1 MMHADPDV
9 LPDFFTVV
17 IPVLNEERYIEAALT
32 SLLDQVRDL
41 RCEIMVVDGGSQDR
55 TVAIV
60 EALAAAGSGLRVV
73 HNPAR
78 LQSAACNLAAGRAA
92 PQSRILLR
100 ADAHAGYPPGFVRA
114 CLRALAETG
123 ATSVVVPMRTVG
135 TGAMQRAIAA
145 TQNSL
150 LGNGGSSHRRVGTAR
165 FVEHGH
171 HAAFD
176 LNFFR
181 TIGGYDP
188 TFTHN
193 EDAELDVRAL
203 QAGGRIW
210 LCPDAMIDYYPRETL
225 RQLARQYVR
234 HGRGRARTTAKHRQ
248 RLRLRQ
254 CLPIAILGAF
264 VLALLAPVQP
274 LLALPAGCY
283 VGACLLWGAVQAVRR
298 RDPALLWMGPAAIVM
313 HLAWAVGFLD
323 GRAKRRPT
331 QSAHAPIALET
342 V

>member
-1 MMHADPDV
+1 MRAD
-9 LPDFFTVV
+9 PDFFTVV
-17 IPVLNEERYIEAALT
+17 IPVLNEERYIRAALT
-32 SLLDQVRDL
+32 SLLDQVRGL
-41 RCEIMVVDGGSQDR
+41 PCEIMVVDGGSRDR
-55 TVAIV
+55 TVALV
-60 EALAAAGSGLRVV
+60 EAVAAIEPGVRVV

-78 LQSAACNLAAGRAA
+78 LQSAACNLAAERAS
-92 PQSRILLR
+92 PQSRTLLR
-100 ADAHAGYPPGFVRA
+100 ADAHAGYPPGFVRG
-114 CLRALAETG
+114 CLQALVDTG

-135 TGAMQRAIAA
+135 TSAMQRAIAA

-150 LGNGGSSHRRVGTAR
+150 LGNGGSSHRRAGVAR

-171 HAAFD
+171 HAAFN

-181 TIGGYDP
+181 SIGGYDP
-188 TFTHN
+188 NFTHN

-210 LCPDAMIDYYPRETL
+210 LCPEAMIDYYPRETL

-248 RLRLRQ
+248 RLRMRQ
-254 CLPIAILGAF
+254 CLPIAILGTF
-264 VLALLAPVQP
+264 VLVLLAPVLP
-274 LLALPAGCY
+274 LMALPAVCY
-283 VGACLLWGAVQAVRR
+283 VGACLLWGALQAARR
-298 RDPALLWMGPAAIVM
+298 RDPALVWMGPAAIVM

-323 GRAKRRPT
+323 GRIKRRPT